1 MEETGRESRITLTS
15 SPPGIPPMGPS
26 QALSS
31 PPPRARCTS
40 TTSPHRAPSCRHA
53 CQGAGFQV
61 HKSAHQL
68 LPLLPPGLSRG
79 PPRSQGRPQN
89 VSGFPSHTPLNT
101 VGKQSV
107 KGDRGDMGKGGGQGQ
122 THPGSRS

>member
-1 MEETGRESRITLTS
+1 MTPAS

-31 PPPRARCTS
+31 PLPRARCTS
-40 TTSPHRAPSCRHA
+40 TTKLHRAPDCRHA
-53 CQGAGFQV
+53 CQGAGFRV
-61 HKSAHQL
+61 HRSAHRL

-79 PPRSQGRPQN
+79 PPHSQGRPQN
-89 VSGFPSHTPLNT
+89 VSGFPSHTPLST

-107 KGDRGDMGKGGGQGQ
+107 KGDGVTWGRGGGQGQ
-122 THPGSRS
+122 TPPGSGS